1 MARKKDPAN
10 PFYVLLVIVGVVF
23 LITACAYGVM
33 AFRADR
39 LARSGQVDRSN
50 NGLVVFMRESG
61 GKLLAGELLVLGLAT
76 AAAMVS
82 DRYWARREEQA
93 DVNHGGSHRHAGD
106 G

>member
-1 MARKKDPAN
+1 MARKKDPSN

-33 AFRADR
+33 AFRSDR

-61 GKLLAGELLVLGLAT
+61 GKLLAAELLVLGLAT
-76 AAAMVS
+76 AAAMAS
-82 DRYWARREEQA
+82 DRYWTRGEEQA
-93 DVNHGGSHRHAGD
+93 GSVGGSHRRAGD